1 MSFKVL
7 TPEQMKQADLKAQ
20 EELHISPLILMEN
33 AGKSV
38 ANEIIKRFGS
48 RLNRMS
54 VGIFCGKGNNG
65 GDGLVAA
72 RYLKRKAKSVTVFI
86 FTKEEEFSRDAAI
99 QLKAAKREN
108 IEIRSA
114 QDFLKKDESF
124 GIYIDAIFGTGFKG
138 KMESPYLEIV
148 EGLNNKNGFK
158 VACDIPSGV
167 NGETGTVENV
177 AFRAHLTSCFAF
189 PKTGILL
196 FPGRYFAGE
205 VKVFDIGIPENIVES
220 DKIMMEGDDLTKY
233 LPNYIGNEHKGICG
247 KVLIVAGSKAYTG
260 AAFFT
265 AASAVESG
273 AGLTYLAA
281 PKEIAFVM
289 QSKLNEVIILPYKN
303 IEDLRAILH
312 GDFDVIGCGPGL
324 GRDENTIKTVKEILN
339 LPHPKVIDADG
350 LWALSNIESPSLTG
364 CILTPHPGE
373 ATFLIPNKS
382 AKEIDADRISVS
394 KEIPKKYNCI
404 TVLKG
409 APTVTS
415 DGNVVYF
422 NPTGNPGMAVGGM
435 GDVLTG
441 ILSGLLPRIKDPLG
455 CALLAT
461 YVHGLS
467 ADLLLESETFETITP
482 TKVLCNLN
490 QAFGSLRKCG

>member
-205 VKVFDIGIPENIVES
+205 VKVFDI
-220 DKIMMEGDDLTKY
+220 
-233 LPNYIGNEHKGICG
+233 
-247 KVLIVAGSKAYTG
+247 
-260 AAFFT
+260 
-265 AASAVESG
+265 
-273 AGLTYLAA
+273 
-281 PKEIAFVM
+281 
-289 QSKLNEVIILPYKN
+289 
-303 IEDLRAILH
+303 
-312 GDFDVIGCGPGL
+312 
-324 GRDENTIKTVKEILN
+324 
-339 LPHPKVIDADG
+339 
-350 LWALSNIESPSLTG
+350 
-364 CILTPHPGE
+364 
-373 ATFLIPNKS
+373 
-382 AKEIDADRISVS
+382 
-394 KEIPKKYNCI
+394 
-404 TVLKG
+404 
-409 APTVTS
+409 
-415 DGNVVYF
+415 
-422 NPTGNPGMAVGGM
+422 
-435 GDVLTG
+435 
-441 ILSGLLPRIKDPLG
+441 
-455 CALLAT
+455 
-461 YVHGLS
+461 
-467 ADLLLESETFETITP
+467 
-482 TKVLCNLN
+482 
-490 QAFGSLRKCG
+490 